1 VGSLKDF
8 EIYGVHEKE
17 LPRSG
22 QKSYQPDQYVHLLEV
37 KKKGFWHN
45 CSIVILVV
53 VPDWP

>member
-8 EIYGVHEKE
+8 EICGVHEKE